1 MDTPS
6 RNLSMRSILEKE
18 KLSGTNFLDWYRNLR
33 IVLKQERKLYVLEE
47 PIPEEPPTIAPKAQK
62 DAYTKHI
69 NDSTDVSC
77 LMLAYDML
85 AQLKAMFQE
94 QARQERFK
102 TTKALNSCKMT
113 PGTPVIA
120 HVLKMKSY
128 IHHLEKLGA
137 PVSQELA
144 TDLILAS
151 LTDEYDQ
158 FILNYN
164 MHNMEK
170 SIDELHGMLKTA
182 EENLKGKVK
191 TNNEVFVVQKGKAF
205 KKKGTAK
212 DKGKVPKSNSKPKPE
227 AKTKAPRREFAFTA
241 MNLVIGKGTANS
253 IWKS

>member
-1 MDTPS
+1 MATPS
-6 RNLSMRSILEKE
+6 TNLSMRSILEKE
-18 KLSGTNFLDWYRNLR
+18 KLNGTNFLDWYRNLR

-47 PIPEEPPTIAPKAQK
+47 PIPEEPPANAPKAQK
-62 DAYTKHI
+62 DAYMKHI
-69 NDSTDVSC
+69 NDSTDE
-77 LMLAYDML
+77 MEAYDML

-94 QARQERFK
+94 QARQERFR

-113 PGTPVIA
+113 PNTPVSA

-137 PVSQELA
+137 PVSQELS

-170 SIDELHGMLKTA
+170 SIDELHGMLKTV

-191 TNNEVFVVQKGKAF
+191 TTNEVLVVQKGKPF
-205 KKKGTAK
+205 KKKAQK
-212 DKGKVPKSNSKPKPE
+212 RKKVKYPSPSPSPSPSLKLRLRH
-227 AKTKAPRREFAFTA
+227 PRREFAFIA
-241 MNLVIGKGTANS
+241 MNLVFGKGTANS

>member
-1 MDTPS
+1 MATPS
-6 RNLSMRSILEKE
+6 TNLSMRSILEKE
-18 KLSGTNFLDWYRNLR
+18 NLNGTNFLDWYRNLR
-33 IVLKQERKLYVLEE
+33 IVLKQERMLYVLEE
-47 PIPEEPPTIAPKAQK
+47 PIPEEPPANAPKAQK

-69 NDSTDVSC
+69 NDSTD
-77 LMLAYDML
+77 AYDML
-85 AQLKAMFQE
+85 AQLKAMFKE
-94 QARQERFK
+94 QARQERFR

-113 PGTPVIA
+113 PGTPVSA

-191 TNNEVFVVQKGKAF
+191 TTNEVLVVQKGKAF
-205 KKKGTAK
+205 KKKGTTK
-212 DKGKVPKSNSKPKPE
+212 DKGKVPKSKSKPKP
-227 AKTKAPRREFAFTA
+227 KLRLRHPRREFASTA
-241 MNLVIGKGTANS
+241 MNLVIGKGAANS

>member
-1 MDTPS
+1 MATPS
-6 RNLSMRSILEKE
+6 TNLSMRSILEKE
-18 KLSGTNFLDWYRNLR
+18 KLNGTNFLNWYRNLR

-47 PIPEEPPTIAPKAQK
+47 PIPEEPPANAPKAQK

-69 NDSTDVSC
+69 NDSTDE
-77 LMLAYDML
+77 MEAYDML

-94 QARQERFK
+94 QARQERFR
-102 TTKALNSCKMT
+102 TTNALNSCKMT
-113 PGTPVIA
+113 PGTPVST

-144 TDLILAS
+144 TDLILSS

-164 MHNMEK
+164 MDNMEK

-182 EENLKGKVK
+182 EENLKRKVK
-191 TNNEVFVVQKGKAF
+191 TTNEVFVVQKEKGF

-212 DKGKVPKSNSKPKPE
+212 GKGKVPKSKPKPK
-227 AKTKAPRREFAFTA
+227 AKTKALEEEFASIA

>member
-1 MDTPS
+1 MISD
-6 RNLSMRSILEKE
+6 LQK
-18 KLSGTNFLDWYRNLR
+18 D
-33 IVLKQERKLYVLEE
+33 LEE
-47 PIPEEPPTIAPKAQK
+47 ME
-62 DAYTKHI
+62 
-69 NDSTDVSC
+69 
-77 LMLAYDML
+77 AYDML

-94 QARQERFK
+94 QARQKRFG

-113 PGTPVIA
+113 PGTPVSA

-170 SIDELHGMLKTA
+170 SIDELHEMLKTS

-191 TNNEVFVVQKGKAF
+191 TTNEVLMVQKGKCF

-212 DKGKVPKSNSKPKPE
+212 DKGKVPKSKSKPKPK
-227 AKTKAPRREFAFTA
+227 AKTKAPKEGVCFHY
-241 MNLVIGKGTANS
+241 NEPGH
-253 IWKS
+253 